1 MWPQRRHPLSITS
14 HGRAPKDG
22 FVVMQPHRKCLLEIN
37 CWPEGSPM
45 LCLFENCTKL
55 TAECENL
62 TKEML
67 HWADAAPYGLVWHH
81 TSHRL
86 IPTWFGATC
95 LVQLHTTTLESHHL
109 ALNPNCVTL
118 GTSGTY
124 NLLGSSV
131 SLTLRCVQQWLCGL
145 NSNNAYQALSRVP
158 DTKSVHV
165 QNSWLLF

>member
-1 MWPQRRHPLSITS
+1 MCPQRRHPLSITS

-45 LCLFENCTKL
+45 LCLWKSH
-55 TAECENL
+55 
-62 TKEML
+62 K
-67 HWADAAPYGLVWHH
+67 ADCWVW
-81 TSHRL
+81 
-86 IPTWFGATC
+86 
-95 LVQLHTTTLESHHL
+95 ESHKRDAPLGWCSPLWPGL
-109 ALNPNCVTL
+109 APHVSKTDPNLVRCHTPCAATHNHSGVTPLSSESQLCDL
-118 GTSGTY
+118 GYEQTY

-131 SLTLRCVQQWLCGL
+131 SPTLRCVWQWLCGL

-165 QNSWLLF
+165 QNSGLLLF